1 MTIRR
6 ARAGRVYQ
14 ARILCCGR
22 MDWGDDAVGPLCAA
36 ALAERRI
43 PTVTLGGS
51 ASELLEAWREAR
63 HVIVVD
69 ALVTGG
75 KPGTLHRMKYG
86 DAGFHPEWTRSC
98 ARGPGLAQAVR
109 LGASLRCLP
118 ETLLLLGI
126 EGADFEW
133 ASTPSKEVAA
143 AMPAL
148 IEAVVNEWQAL
159 VKAKPPASRAGS
171 AFRRA

>member
-1 MTIRR
+1 
-6 ARAGRVYQ
+6 
-14 ARILCCGR
+14 

-36 ALAERRI
+36 ALAERKI
-43 PTVTLGGS
+43 PAATLSGT

-69 ALVTGG
+69 AFTAGA
-75 KPGTLHRMKYG
+75 KPGAIHLMRYG
-86 DAGFHPEWTRSC
+86 EPDFLPERARSC

-109 LGASLRCLP
+109 LGEALHCLP
-118 ETLLLLGI
+118 ETLVLMGI

-133 ASTPSKEVAA
+133 ASTPSPEVAA

-148 IEAVVNEWQAL
+148 VEAVAREWQIL
-159 VKAKPPASRAGS
+159 LRSKTAG
-171 AFRRA
+171 AGAAGRRL

>member
-1 MTIRR
+1 MTTRR
-6 ARAGRVYQ
+6 ARAGRTYQ

-36 ALAERRI
+36 ALAERKI
-43 PTVTLGGS
+43 PALTLGGS

-69 ALVTGG
+69 AMVTGG
-75 KPGTLHRMKYG
+75 KAGTLHRMAYG
-86 DAGFHPEWTRSC
+86 DADFHPEWTRSC

-109 LGASLRCLP
+109 LGASLHCLP

-133 ASTPSKEVAA
+133 ASTPSPEVAA

-148 IEAVVNEWQAL
+148 VEAVMKEWQAL
-159 VKAKPPASRAGS
+159 VQPKPAASRAGP
-171 AFRRA
+171 AARRT